1 MVGGVADDVIDLVH
15 GQPKRSLA
23 AVNKRMQKGIP
34 APSDQNFVA
43 CPNQD
48 TVYGAGYQ
56 HLDTP
61 DLIAVLP
68 RIFMDDTAQDR
79 AAVKALIN
87 QVVLYPLGQVD
98 ETIKTKDSATT
109 PAFPAPS
116 RGKSRSSTEAG
127 VRHR

>member
-1 MVGGVADDVIDLVH
+1 MVGGVAGDVIDLVH
-15 GQPKRSLA
+15 GQPKRSLD

-43 CPNQD
+43 CPNQ
-48 TVYGAGYQ
+48 YGAGYQ
-56 HLDTP
+56 HLDTH
-61 DLIAVLP
+61 DLVAVLP

-98 ETIKTKDSATT
+98 ETIKTKDWAAT
-109 PAFPAPS
+109 PAFPAPVTGG
-116 RGKSRSSTEAG
+116 RAD
-127 VRHR
+127 H